1 LLFWCAVCLVQA
13 GRTFWQRRW
22 QSYFYFVEAIERNN
36 SVETSAAN
44 SALAAERANKPP
56 FI

>member
-22 QSYFYFVEAIERNN
+22 QSYFYFVGAIERNN